1 MGISQNEAKMEGW
14 LHTIRSNR
22 FGLQFSRKRYFILR
36 NNVLESYRVIPISE
50 KEEPVRSAIIDS
62 CIRVTDNGREN
73 ISKKVFFIF
82 TLCSTSDN
90 NDQLKL
96 GASSSEEA
104 ARWIHCLKDAA
115 LKESPRQA
123 KNFVGSPKKR
133 WPSLRLGS
141 TKTKRSKNSGNRPF
155 HLSVHAE
162 AMTSDVIAP
171 SPWKIFGCQ
180 NGLRLFKEAKDWDS
194 RGGHWDDH
202 PAIMAVG
209 AVNGTSEA
217 IFSMLMSFGSS
228 RSGWDFCLYHGS
240 VVEHLD
246 GHTDII
252 HKKLYSDWLP
262 WGMKRRDLLLQRY
275 WRREDDGTYVILY
288 HSVLHKKCPPQSGYV
303 RAHLKSGGYVITP
316 VNQGKQSLVKHMLAI
331 DWKFWN
337 LYLRPSADRSLTIRM
352 LERVAALRELFK
364 AKQRNYS
371 SECLSREWPRDTHSP
386 QIEIEDIKIG
396 TQSPKQII
404 KIEEDNLIENELEK
418 PPSGRV
424 TLMGLNE
431 APDEFFDVPEASEF
445 TDYDHLESE
454 WSTELS
460 SELHPPNV
468 QQSKLTT
475 GAGLMRKLHDLAIQK
490 KGYMDLREVAR
501 EDSIVYSYGTSLQ
514 KDPTCTLPCSWS
526 TSDPSMFL
534 IRGKNYLKDN
544 QKIKANGTLMQM
556 VGADW
561 LISDKREDD
570 LGSRL
575 GSIVQKYAAK
585 GGPEFFFIVNFQIP
599 GSPMHTLAM
608 YYMIKTPLEDHPLL
622 YNFVNG
628 DDAYRNSRFKLI
640 PCISKGSW
648 IVKRS
653 VGKKASLLGKALE
666 AHYFRGKNY
675 FEVEIDVGSSTVAR
689 GVSNFVLGYLSNLV
703 AEMAFVIQGNTQEEL
718 PETLL
723 GTCRLNHLDLSK
735 ARLALP

>member
-14 LHTIRSNR
+14 LYIIRSNR
-22 FGLQFSRKRYFILR
+22 FGLQFSRKRYFILQ
-36 NNVLESYRVIPISE
+36 NNVLKSFKAIPISD
-50 KEEPVRSAIIDS
+50 KEEPVRRAIIDT
-62 CIRVTDNGREN
+62 CIRVTDNGRESIN
-73 ISKKVFFIF
+73 KKDFFIF
-82 TLCSTSDN
+82 TLYSTSDH

-96 GASSSEEA
+96 GACSSEEA
-104 ARWIHCLKDAA
+104 AIWIHCLKDAA
-115 LKESPRQA
+115 LKESPGQA
-123 KNFVGSPKKR
+123 KNFVGSTKKR
-133 WPSLRLGS
+133 WPSLRLGN
-141 TKTKRSKNSGNRPF
+141 TKTTHSKNAVSWPF
-155 HLSVHAE
+155 LSSVHTE

-180 NGLRLFKEAKDWDS
+180 NGLRLFKEAKDGDS
-194 RGGHWDDH
+194 RGRHWDDH

-209 AVNGTSEA
+209 VVDGTSEA
-217 IFSMLMSFGSS
+217 IFRALMSLGPS
-228 RSGWDFCLYHGS
+228 RSEWDFCLYRGS

-252 HKKLYSDWLP
+252 HKNLYSDWLP

-288 HSVLHKKCPPQSGYV
+288 HSVFHKKCPPQSGYV
-303 RAHLKSGGYVITP
+303 RVILKSGGYVVNP

-331 DWKFWN
+331 DWKFWK
-337 LYLRPSADRSLTIRM
+337 LYLSPSAARSLTIRM

-364 AKQRNYS
+364 AKQGNYS
-371 SECLSREWPRDTHSP
+371 PECLSREWLRDTNLP
-386 QIEIEDIKIG
+386 QNEKEDKIG

-404 KIEEDNLIENELEK
+404 KTEEDNLIENEVEK
-418 PPSGRV
+418 PPSGCV
-424 TLMGLNE
+424 NLMGLNE

-445 TDYDHLESE
+445 TEYDRLESE
-454 WSTELS
+454 WSTETS
-460 SELHPPNV
+460 SELLPPNV
-468 QQSKLTT
+468 QPSKLTSA
-475 GAGLMRKLHDLAIQK
+475 AGLVRKLHDLAVQK
-490 KGYMDLREVAR
+490 KGYLDLQEVAR
-501 EDSIVYSYGTSLQ
+501 EDSILYPYGNSLQ

-526 TSDPSMFL
+526 AGDPSSFL

-544 QKIKANGTLMQM
+544 QKIKATGTLMQM

-575 GSIVQKYAAK
+575 GGIVQKYAAR
-585 GGPEFFFIVNFQIP
+585 GGPEFFFIVNMQIP
-599 GSPMHTLAM
+599 GSPMNTLAM

-640 PCISKGSW
+640 PYISKGSW
-648 IVKRS
+648 IVKQS
-653 VGKKASLLGKALE
+653 VGKKACLLGQALE

-675 FEVEIDVGSSTVAR
+675 LEVEIDVASSTVAR
-689 GVSNFVLGYLSNLV
+689 GVANLVLGYLNNLV
-703 AEMAFVIQGNTQEEL
+703 VEMAFVIQGNTQEEL

-723 GTCRLNHLDLSK
+723 GTCRLNHLDQSK
-735 ARLALP
+735 ALLALP

>member
-14 LHTIRSNR
+14 LYSIRSNH
-22 FGLQFSRKRYFILR
+22 FGLQFSSKRYFILH
-36 NNVLESYRVIPISE
+36 NNVLKSYKAIPISD

-62 CIRVTDNGREN
+62 CIQVTDNGRESIN
-73 ISKKVFFIF
+73 QKVFFIF
-82 TLCSTSDN
+82 TLYNTSDN

-96 GASSSEEA
+96 GASSSEDA
-104 ARWIHCLKDAA
+104 ARWIHCLKDSA
-115 LKESPRQA
+115 LKESPGQVT
-123 KNFVGSPKKR
+123 NFVGSPTKR
-133 WPSLRLGS
+133 WPSLRLGN
-141 TKTKRSKNSGNRPF
+141 TKTIHSKNSVNWPF
-155 HLSVHAE
+155 RSSVHAE

-180 NGLRLFKEAKDWDS
+180 NGLCLFKEAKEGDS
-194 RGGHWDDH
+194 RGQHWDDH

-209 AVNGTSEA
+209 VVDGTSEA
-217 IFSMLMSFGSS
+217 IFSVLMSLHPS
-228 RSGWDFCLYHGS
+228 RSEWDFCLYQGS

-252 HKKLYSDWLP
+252 HKQLYSNWLP

-288 HSVLHKKCPPQSGYV
+288 HSVFHKKCPPQSGYV
-303 RAHLKSGGYVITP
+303 RARLKSGGYVITP
-316 VNQGKQSLVKHMLAI
+316 LKQGQQSLVRHMLAI
-331 DWKFWN
+331 DWKFWK
-337 LYLRPSADRSLTIRM
+337 LYLRPSAARSLTIRM

-364 AKQRNYS
+364 AKQGNYS
-371 SECLSREWPRDTHSP
+371 SECLSREWPRDTHLP
-386 QIEIEDIKIG
+386 QIEKVDIKSG

-404 KIEEDNLIENELEK
+404 KIEEDNLIENEEEK

-424 TLMGLNE
+424 SLMGLNE

-445 TDYDHLESE
+445 TDYDHLESK
-454 WSTELS
+454 WYTESS

-468 QQSKLTT
+468 HQPKLTSA
-475 GAGLMRKLHDLAIQK
+475 AGLVRKLHDPAIQK
-490 KGYMDLREVAR
+490 KGYMDLQEGAR

-526 TSDPSMFL
+526 VGDPSAFL
-534 IRGKNYLKDN
+534 IRGKNYLKDS
-544 QKIKANGTLMQM
+544 QKIKAKGTLMQM

-575 GSIVQKYAAK
+575 GGIVQKYAAR

-599 GSPMHTLAM
+599 GSPMYTLAM

-622 YNFVNG
+622 YDFVNG
-628 DDAYRNSRFKLI
+628 DDAYRNSRFKFI
-640 PCISKGSW
+640 PYISKGSW
-648 IVKRS
+648 IVKQS
-653 VGKKASLLGKALE
+653 VRKKPCLLGQALDT
-666 AHYFRGKNY
+666 HYFRGKNY
-675 FEVEIDVGSSTVAR
+675 LEVEIDVGSSTVAR
-689 GVSNFVLGYLSNLV
+689 GLASFVLGYLNNMVVEL
-703 AEMAFVIQGNTQEEL
+703 AFLIQGNTQEEL

-723 GTCRLNHLDLSK
+723 GTCRLNHCDLSK
-735 ARLALP
+735 ALLALP